1 MVPLPAAARTSHDQ
15 IVQAGRTLLERD
27 GLHGLTMQAVATAVG
42 VRAPSLYKR
51 VRDRDQL
58 VQLITEA
65 TLRELTIT
73 LRDAAGSDA
82 SLALPQ
88 IARAF
93 REFAHRYPS
102 TYGLL
107 FGPSPGVARV
117 DPELNAAAVAPVL
130 QAARALA
137 GPDEALA
144 AARTVV
150 AWAHGFV
157 SMELAGAFRLG
168 GDVDAAFEYGIDAL
182 QRALGQ
188 NRRP

>member
-1 MVPLPAAARTSHDQ
+1 
-15 IVQAGRTLLERD
+15 
-27 GLHGLTMQAVATAVG
+27 MQAVAEAVG

-51 VRDRDQL
+51 MRDRDQL

-65 TLRELTIT
+65 TLRELMVT
-73 LRDAAGSDA
+73 LRNAAGSDA
-82 SLALPQ
+82 GLALPS

-93 REFAHRYPS
+93 RDFAHQYPL

-117 DPELNAAAVAPVL
+117 APELNAAAVAPVL
-130 QAARALA
+130 EAARALA
-137 GPDEALA
+137 GPDEALS

-188 NRRP
+188 NRGP